1 MTLGILSNELISL
14 LTWTEKIYTCLLIKI
29 REKIMN
35 KGKERKKCYVDL
47 KKEFTIYKYVCR
59 RRIKFNERKSLNDLV
74 KFDTHNEW
82 IHYVVCSNKV
92 YSKDELEEFR
102 AYLIQRQRNINPSK
116 EYWSLSV
123 PVCMTIILDRAM
135 NMLDVLGKIQKKSV
149 GIIMVI
155 IIGVFVIEVFI
166 VGVLVFLIKNIG
178 DYEDRINFYKDYIS
192 IIENMIKKI

>member
-1 MTLGILSNELISL
+1 MGSSIEADGGNI
-14 LTWTEKIYTCLLIKI
+14 CQDH
-29 REKIMN
+29 

-166 VGVLVFLIKNIG
+166 VGVLVFLIKT
-178 DYEDRINFYKDYIS
+178 Y
-192 IIENMIKKI
+192 